1 MRIATLIIG
10 LLVGLLLF
18 LQSFTVGIFSD
29 TTVIDDATATA
40 GGAGLFMA
48 LIWLLASALVVP
60 FPLAS
65 FILFLI
71 SAPIGMFTPTGEFE
85 DLRFHGFVA
94 ALLAIMALL
103 GWRGKK
109 VEQEKRKERAQQAE
123 REARM
128 EDLMRQQL
136 DAQRRVPCPSRGQL
150 HSEHVRFHSFRRT
163 DMSIARGATS

>member
-10 LLVGLLLF
+10 LLVGLLLV

-94 ALLAIMALL
+94 ALLAIMAF
-103 GWRGKK
+103 GMA
-109 VEQEKRKERAQQAE
+109 RKAQGRA
-123 REARM
+123 REA
-128 EDLMRQQL
+128 
-136 DAQRRVPCPSRGQL
+136 QRESTTGRTRGP
-150 HSEHVRFHSFRRT
+150 HGRPHATT
-163 DMSIARGATS
+163 D